1 MEEERLV
8 KLAGLDICD
17 LFYPVALLFQ
27 VIYLLLHVV
36 EFTIG
41 SVGNVGDVASRSS
54 LEGGGVI
61 EVIGNVQALTTM
73 SSVWS
78 AASSLRLL
86 TSSSTRSWMELPP
99 LIKFEMVVK
108 ASRWGVGVPS
118 CGLGPLRLY
127 LFGVEAQFSTGGW
140 NSVFVIGLLLFGCI
154 RAGLHLFE
162 FTHPN
167 RYSPQKKRKKKRGKC
182 NRRKRER
189 KFHRRRLHVNLVKR
203 CRRRVGNR
211 PPGLDGS
218 SFRSP
223 RGSKHT
229 RWKRRKARQRFHWE
243 KASLAK
249 ELWEFCGSP
258 RPNPTHVDAP
268 VWEPLLNWFHFESDF
283 ADDFPAYVLDAEERI
298 KWKEYLDKFIATEDH
313 VENVKRLE
321 ARAKRARDSMHGNRG
336 SKTRSSRRNT
346 CPSTSLWTRVLSYG
360 RCSRLSSVVG
370 RLALATGSTY
380 LGFYLSSGFFRGKQ
394 LARTR
399 IDHRLQTK
407 RIEVQSLR
415 REETQTAVDQTP
427 TDITSSQDLLAI
439 SFDGDWSRN
448 SNDGDSSSGPISE
461 SEGGIHDDQSNSGF
475 YNRGGGLDDVLQLRL
490 HNNRDFDGEQQLQKE
505 CDCLLQRE
513 QL

>member
-1 MEEERLV
+1 MFANRAVEHPPNGGCLGCSIARFCELPFPATAPFIGRRREAVKDDIPQRTQTTGKKASERGVFAKPTLWNCQLQVEEERLV

-17 LFYPVALLFQ
+17 LFYPVALMFQ

-41 SVGNVGDVASRSS
+41 SVGNVGEVASRSS

-78 AASSLRLL
+78 AASSL
-86 TSSSTRSWMELPP
+86 
-99 LIKFEMVVK
+99 
-108 ASRWGVGVPS
+108 WGGGVPS
-118 CGLGPLRLY
+118 CGLGPLRVF

-182 NRRKRER
+182 NRRRRVK

-211 PPGLDGS
+211 PPRLDGS
-218 SFRSP
+218 RFRSP

-380 LGFYLSSGFFRGKQ
+380 LGFYLSSGFFRGKH
-394 LARTR
+394 
-399 IDHRLQTK
+399 IDK
-407 RIEVQSLR
+407 
-415 REETQTAVDQTP
+415 
-427 TDITSSQDLLAI
+427 
-439 SFDGDWSRN
+439 
-448 SNDGDSSSGPISE
+448 
-461 SEGGIHDDQSNSGF
+461 
-475 YNRGGGLDDVLQLRL
+475 
-490 HNNRDFDGEQQLQKE
+490 
-505 CDCLLQRE
+505 
-513 QL
+513 

>member
-27 VIYLLLHVV
+27 VICLLLHVV

-41 SVGNVGDVASRSS
+41 SVGNVGDVAPRSS

-61 EVIGNVQALTTM
+61 EVIGNVQALTKM

-78 AASSLRLL
+78 AASSL
-86 TSSSTRSWMELPP
+86 
-99 LIKFEMVVK
+99 
-108 ASRWGVGVPS
+108 WGGGVPS
-118 CGLGPLRLY
+118 CGLGPLRVF

-182 NRRKRER
+182 NRRRQVK

-211 PPGLDGS
+211 PPRLDGS
-218 SFRSP
+218 RFRSP

-380 LGFYLSSGFFRGKQ
+380 LGFFEQWRFRRKQ
-394 LARTR
+394 LTRTR

-407 RIEVQSLR
+407 RIEVLR

-439 SFDGDWSRN
+439 SFDDDWSRD
-448 SNDGDSSSGPISE
+448 SNGGDSSSGPISE

-475 YNRGGGLDDVLQLRL
+475 YDRGGGLDDVLQLRL
-490 HNNRDFDGEQQLQKE
+490 HNNRDFDREQQLQKE
-505 CDCLLQRE
+505 CGCLLQRE
-513 QL
+513 QR